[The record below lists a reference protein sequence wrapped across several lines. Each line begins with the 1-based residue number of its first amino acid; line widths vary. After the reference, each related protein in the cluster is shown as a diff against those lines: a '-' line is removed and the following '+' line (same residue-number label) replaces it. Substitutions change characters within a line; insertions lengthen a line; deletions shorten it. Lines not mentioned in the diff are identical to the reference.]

1 MTYDELIERLDPSVY
16 ASLKRAVE
24 LGKWPDG
31 RRISDEQ
38 KAICLQAVIYYEN
51 RHDIPEQERV
61 GYIEPKKSADSK
73 TGQGGDTSPVRILN

>member
-1 MTYDELIERLDPSVY
+1 MTYDELIERLDPAVY

-38 KAICLQAVIYYEN
+38 KAICLEAVIYYEN

-61 GYIEPKKSADSK
+61 GYIEPKKRADSK
-73 TGQGGDTSPVRILN
+73 TGRDDDTSPVRILN